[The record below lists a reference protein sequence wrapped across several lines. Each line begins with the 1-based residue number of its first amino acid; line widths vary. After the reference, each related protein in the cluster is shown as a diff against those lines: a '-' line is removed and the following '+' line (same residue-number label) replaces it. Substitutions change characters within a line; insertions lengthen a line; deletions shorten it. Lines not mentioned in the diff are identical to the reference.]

1 MDASTK
7 TKEALSV
14 FNNPN
19 IDVWNLSINFQV
31 KWDANIKTEI
41 SDLVTGNDGALSGT
55 LCVGISTSLLLAK
68 FSDEQ
73 FFPDVLGLFANRPLA
88 KSLTLCI
95 TPSLLNDTWNTSGNF
110 CITISAIW
118 RAFVMTL
125 KSFDCSIPPIK
136 LEIGCLFKTTPN
148 SSGGA
153 WYSTLRIAFTHL
165 CLIAGPTDELN
176 ILYRAENIPH
186 VYEEAN
192 SVSSRNTTSRSS
204 LPATLASS
212 VFETVVFVS
221 LPLGHR
227 WICLE
232 VPVSSFVY
240 KDRMHLLVWFI
251 MVIEMSGVQF
261 GLKSYA
267 WFQNR
272 TSAQRQFDLK
282 S

>member
-1 MDASTK
+1 
-7 TKEALSV
+7 
-14 FNNPN
+14 
-19 IDVWNLSINFQV
+19 
-31 KWDANIKTEI
+31 
-41 SDLVTGNDGALSGT
+41 
-55 LCVGISTSLLLAK
+55 
-68 FSDEQ
+68 
-73 FFPDVLGLFANRPLA
+73 
-88 KSLTLCI
+88 
-95 TPSLLNDTWNTSGNF
+95 
-110 CITISAIW
+110 
-118 RAFVMTL
+118 MTL

-165 CLIAGPTDELN
+165 CLTAGPTDELN

-240 KDRMHLLVWFI
+240 KERMHLLLWFK

-272 TSAQRQFDLK
+272 TNAQHQFDLK
-282 S
+282 SQAWFQTKIARQEVQLPLYYSHFEIDEFGQYQNYMDLVSSLFKRRNEKAFTSNFVFKREMMQYRAKMVRFRAEMKRFRTNVF